1 MKFEDLLGI
10 VEKEPVFEP
19 GLLLAGDVEPAALQ
33 RQLTRWVSAGRL
45 YQLRRGLYALAP
57 PFQKRRP
64 DPFLIANR
72 LVRGSYVSLHSALAH
87 YGLIPEYVPLTT
99 SVTTG
104 RPGLWDTP
112 LGRYDYRHVR
122 KDLLTGYRRTALA
135 NVADAQEAFLATPEK
150 ALLDLIYLT
159 PDADSPEYLQELRLQ
174 HLDRLDLAELHRQ
187 AEAMG
192 KPKLLRAAE
201 RIERLAM
208 LEAEEYEPL

>member
-45 YQLRRGLYALAP
+45 FQLRRGLYSLAP

-64 DPFLIANR
+64 DPFHIANR

-104 RPGLWDTP
+104 RPGLWETP

-122 KDLLTGYRRTALA
+122 DDLFTGYRRTALA
-135 NVADAQEAFLATPEK
+135 DDQEAFLATPEK
-150 ALLDLIYLT
+150 ALLDLVYLT
-159 PDADSPEYLQELRLQ
+159 PDAESPEYLQELRLQ

-201 RIERLAM
+201 RIKQLAVI
-208 LEAEEYEPL
+208 EAEEYEPL

>member
-19 GLLLAGDVEPAALQ
+19 GLLLAGDVEPATLQ
-33 RQLTRWVSAGRL
+33 RQLTRWVAGGRL

-64 DPFLIANR
+64 HPFLVANR

-122 KDLLTGYRRTALA
+122 TDLLGGYRRTTLPE
-135 NVADAQEAFLATPEK
+135 DQEAFLATPEK
-150 ALLDLIYLT
+150 ALLDLVYLT
-159 PDADSPEYLQELRLQ
+159 PDAESPEYLQELRLQ

-201 RIERLAM
+201 RIAGLS
-208 LEAEEYEPL
+208 LIEAVEYEPL

>member
-45 YQLRRGLYALAP
+45 FQLRRGLYALAP

-99 SVTTG
+99 SVATG

-122 KDLLTGYRRTALA
+122 KNLLTGYRRTALA

-159 PDADSPEYLQELRLQ
+159 PDADSPDYLQELRLQ
-174 HLDRLDLAELHRQ
+174 HLDRLDLPELHRQ

-201 RIERLAM
+201 EIERLAII
-208 LEAEEYEPL
+208 EAEEYEPL

>member
-1 MKFEDLLGI
+1 MRFEDLLGI

-19 GLLLAGDVEPAALQ
+19 GLLLAGNVEPAALQ

-87 YGLIPEYVPLTT
+87 YSLIPEYVPLTT

-135 NVADAQEAFLATPEK
+135 DDQEAFLATPEK

-187 AEAMG
+187 AAAMA
-192 KPKLLRAAE
+192 KPKLVRAAE
-201 RIERLAM
+201 RVERLAQI
-208 LEAEEYEPL
+208 EAEEYEPL